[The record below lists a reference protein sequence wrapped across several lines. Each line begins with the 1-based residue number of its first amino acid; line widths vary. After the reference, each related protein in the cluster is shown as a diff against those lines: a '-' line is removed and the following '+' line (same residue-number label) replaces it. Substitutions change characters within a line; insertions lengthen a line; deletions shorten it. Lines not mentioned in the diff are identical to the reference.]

1 MNSLVKIVPNVKKY
15 NNYLFNVNKGT
26 NPIMLS
32 GLTDTAKVHLAYS
45 TKFYVEKPICIVT
58 YNEMQA
64 RKLIKDMQFFKEEIK
79 FFKKKDITSF
89 DFIAES
95 KDELYDRIDILNSL
109 INNEKPIIVTTIEAV
124 SQQMISK
131 ESLYKN
137 ILNIKTGDIINLDN
151 LKEKLVLLGYERYD
165 LIEGKGK

>member
-15 NNYLFNVNKGT
+15 NDYLFNVNKGT

-124 SQQMISK
+124 MQQMISK

-137 ILNIKTGDIINLDN
+137 IINYFLF
-151 LKEKLVLLGYERYD
+151 KYH
-165 LIEGKGK
+165 